1 MIVQF
6 IINYWSS
13 AVFRKAR
20 SSAETQNSELVAVTT
35 KLSRYCSLLLLG
47 WKLMLMNNESNCKV
61 CIEFPV
67 IIPLWLYDSKAAMIA
82 GCSSSHSLVPGPHP
96 CYHGPQPSQ
105 PSCNCQ
111 SPGADVVYI
120 TWDLTPWSQQPAQPA
135 RGSNTENRDRNG
147 RPVCLKS
154 ADPTMVLEFGYMYFI

>member
-1 MIVQF
+1 M
-6 IINYWSS
+6 
-13 AVFRKAR
+13 
-20 SSAETQNSELVAVTT
+20 T
-35 KLSRYCSLLLLG
+35 
-47 WKLMLMNNESNCKV
+47 
-61 CIEFPV
+61 
-67 IIPLWLYDSKAAMIA
+67 A

-120 TWDLTPWSQQPAQPA
+120 TWDLTPCSQQPAQPA

-154 ADPTMVLEFGYMYFI
+154 ADPTMVLESNLDTCISFNQLEKLEAARSAYLRLPFLTLPFFTFPALPYALPFLTKPYLS